1 MSTIDAAIIK
11 ALVEHV
17 GGDSSC
23 IPDGTIGGKTYTA
36 GEGIS
41 IANDQ
46 ISVEYDANT
55 MEIKNGALAAKT
67 QLTTGDGLTTSNGKI
82 IANLDTNTMQMNSG
96 KISAKTQ
103 LAAGNG
109 ISIASGKV
117 NVNYDSDTMELKDGK
132 LGVSKK
138 LALTSAGARPEY
150 TYSKIGTNQLCIA
163 QSTPGLIPIASFI
176 RVHNENNVHT
186 WVVVEKITS
195 SNNYKI
201 VNTRLGTIEVLTWDS
216 TKSYYTCSVLKH
228 DLDITEEY
236 GLFIRGMA
244 QAANPN
250 ATEVV
255 SGAEYWAMINYIITK
270 LSSA

>member
-82 IANLDTNTMQMNSG
+82 IANLDTNTMQMSGG

-117 NVNYDSDTMELKDGK
+117 NVNYDTDTMELKDGK
-132 LGVSKK
+132 LGVSNK
-138 LALTSAGARPEY
+138 LALTTAGVRAEI
-150 TYSKIGTNQLCIA
+150 TYSKNESNQLCFHYSTPGQIPIGALIIAYTEEQKQTWVVVQKITSTNNYKIMNTRTGTIQDLNWDSSKSYYMCVYVKHSGEITDEYGLFFRGIA
-163 QSTPGLIPIASFI
+163 QST
-176 RVHNENNVHT
+176 
-186 WVVVEKITS
+186 
-195 SNNYKI
+195 
-201 VNTRLGTIEVLTWDS
+201 
-216 TKSYYTCSVLKH
+216 
-228 DLDITEEY
+228 
-236 GLFIRGMA
+236 
-244 QAANPN
+244 NPN

-255 SGAEYWAMINYIITK
+255 SGEEYWVMITYIMSK
-270 LSSA
+270 LSA